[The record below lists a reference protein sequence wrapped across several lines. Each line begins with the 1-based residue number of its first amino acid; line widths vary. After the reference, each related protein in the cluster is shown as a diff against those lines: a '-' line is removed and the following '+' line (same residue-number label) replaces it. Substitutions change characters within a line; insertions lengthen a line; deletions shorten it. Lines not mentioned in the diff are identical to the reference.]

1 MIWGCKKNRMKKIE
15 IENMSSTTIGDRIKQ
30 MSRNE
35 RQNLSGTCQLIGQ
48 VWFASAFVEPI
59 ISGHFSLVIVI
70 IGVVLSLFFFRLSFS
85 FAKKLDYKL

>member
-1 MIWGCKKNRMKKIE
+1 MIWGCEKNRMKKME
-15 IENMSSTTIGDRIKQ
+15 IENRIRE

-35 RQNLSGTCQLIGQ
+35 RQNISGTCQLLGQ

-85 FAKKLDYKL
+85 LAKKLDYKL